1 MTLYLILICICL
13 VAAVVLYAIISS
25 NRSGK
30 NEEKLKQA
38 KKVLENVKDANEA
51 INRAR
56 ADKSIAGRLREK
68 YGLK

>member
-1 MTLYLILICICL
+1 MTLSLILISICL
-13 VAAVVLYAIISS
+13 VAAVVLYVIISS

-38 KKVLENVKDANEA
+38 EKVLENVKDANEA
-51 INRAR
+51 ITRASSDKSV
-56 ADKSIAGRLREK
+56 ADKLRDK